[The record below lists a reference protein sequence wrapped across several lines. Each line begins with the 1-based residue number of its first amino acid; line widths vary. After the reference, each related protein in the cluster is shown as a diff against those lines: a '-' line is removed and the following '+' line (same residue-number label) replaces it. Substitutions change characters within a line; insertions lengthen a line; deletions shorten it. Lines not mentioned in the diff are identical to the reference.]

1 MEGRTMPVIEDP
13 MAIEPRRGTIYPD
26 PFKKGYEGRLKRAL
40 TGPLG
45 LTQFGVNVTTLEP
58 GSCSSE
64 RHWHAR
70 EDECIYILSGE
81 VVLVTDEGERVLKPG
96 MAAGFAAGNP
106 NGHQFVNRSGAPATF
121 LEIGTRSSDDVA
133 TYPDVDMNLVKTAN
147 VARIYHKNGEPY

>member
-1 MEGRTMPVIEDP
+1 MPVIDDP

-96 MAAGFAAGNP
+96 MAAAFPAGVA
-106 NGHQFVNRSGAPATF
+106 NGHHLINRSGAPVTYI
-121 LEIGTRSSDDVA
+121 EIGTRSPDDVA
-133 TYPDVDMNLVKTAN
+133 TYPDVDMHLIKTNFVMTLV
-147 VARIYHKNGEPY
+147 HKNGEPY

>member
-1 MEGRTMPVIEDP
+1 MPVIEDP

-26 PFKKGYEGRLKRAL
+26 PFKAPYEGRLKRAL

-70 EDECIYILSGE
+70 EDECVYILVGE
-81 VVLVTDEGERVLKPG
+81 VVLVTDEGERILTPG
-96 MAAGFAAGNP
+96 MVAGFAAGVA
-106 NGHQFVNRSGAPATF
+106 NGHRLIKRSDTPVTF
-121 LEIGTRSSDDVA
+121 LEIGTCSPDEVA
-133 TYPDVDMNLVKTAN
+133 TYPDIDLHIVTTADIPK
-147 VARIYHKNGEPY
+147 AYHKNGEPY